1 MLLTLRMMTEDGEEI
16 SASYLV
22 RLGGWTEERYFREA
36 SETRAVEFEDGE
48 VIVHS
53 PASRRHQRLVRFLT
67 MLLQAYVFRLRL
79 GEILNGPAV
88 VRLRPGLNYE
98 PDLFFIPANQLSNSR
113 EDFFAGV
120 PGLIVE
126 VSSEGSRAH
135 DLRTKAWAYREH
147 GVPEYWVVD
156 PENRVLAQH
165 LLPADPRLPYRVV
178 EHAQGRIE
186 AQAIPGFWIDVAW
199 LWQDPL
205 PDALHCLEQI
215 LPA

>member
-1 MLLTLRMMTEDGEEI
+1 MLLAVRMLTEDGEEI
-16 SASYLV
+16 SASYVL
-22 RLGGWTEERYFREA
+22 RLGGWTEERYFHEA
-36 SETRAVEFEDGE
+36 SETRVVEFEDGE

-53 PASRRHQRLVRFLT
+53 PGSRQHQRLVRFLT

-98 PDLFFIPANQLSNSR
+98 PDLFFIPATQISR
-113 EDFFAGV
+113 SSEEFFSGA

-126 VSSEGSRAH
+126 VVSEGSRGH

-147 GVPEYWVVD
+147 GVPDYWVVD
-156 PENRVLAQH
+156 PERRILVQH
-165 LLPADPRLPYRVV
+165 LLPADPRLPYRTI
-178 EHAQGRIE
+178 EHAAGRVDS
-186 AQAIPGFWIDVAW
+186 QAIPGFWMDVAW

-205 PDALHCLEQI
+205 PDVLHCLEQI
-215 LPA
+215 FPT